1 MVQVEFLTFQNQ
13 VMNKRANAL
22 QKKKMQKNT
31 KKIQT
36 FAQVIWVCKPTILN
50 INVSLT
56 TILK

>member
-22 QKKKMQKNT
+22 QKKKYKKYK

-36 FAQVIWVCKPTILN
+36 FAQVIWVCKQTILN
-50 INVSLT
+50 VSLK

>member
-22 QKKKMQKNT
+22 QKKNAKKKY

-50 INVSLT
+50 VSLK

>member
-22 QKKKMQKNT
+22 QKKKKKNS

-36 FAQVIWVCKPTILN
+36 FAQVIWVCKQTILN
-50 INVSLT
+50 VSLK

>member
-13 VMNKRANAL
+13 VMNKQANAL
-22 QKKKMQKNT
+22 QKKKRKKNS

-36 FAQVIWVCKPTILN
+36 FAQVIWVCKQTILN
-50 INVSLT
+50 VSLK

>member
-13 VMNKRANAL
+13 VMNKRENAL
-22 QKKKMQKNT
+22 QKKKEEKF

-36 FAQVIWVCKPTILN
+36 FAQVIWVYKLTILN
-50 INVSLT
+50 VSLK